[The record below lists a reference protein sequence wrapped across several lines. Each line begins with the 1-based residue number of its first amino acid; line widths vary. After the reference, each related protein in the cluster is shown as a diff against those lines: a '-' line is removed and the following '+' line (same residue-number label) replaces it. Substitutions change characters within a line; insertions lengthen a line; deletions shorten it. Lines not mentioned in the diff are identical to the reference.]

1 MHRLAEEH
9 HRRAPSGVHPLAGV
23 LRVRNARGFV
33 LPAILLVLFPL
44 LVLFNP
50 PLAFGA
56 LAVAIVLLCRGRSN
70 PGRRPTPQRIDDNA
84 I

>member
-1 MHRLAEEH
+1 M
-9 HRRAPSGVHPLAGV
+9 
-23 LRVRNARGFV
+23 
-33 LPAILLVLFPL
+33 PAILLVLFPL